1 MNKKIKVFGAPA
13 SPYTQKMVSI
23 LRYRHIAYEV
33 FMGDVPGRLSRLEGI
48 EPPKPILLPT
58 LLLEDESGKL
68 KATTDTTPIIRRFEN
83 EYSDR
88 KLLPEDP
95 ALSFINYLLEDF
107 GDEWVTK
114 YMFHYRWYFDEDA
127 DNASTVLPLSDLAVN
142 MPDEILKD
150 AKKYIHDRQTG
161 RLWVV
166 GSNDTTADLIDA
178 SYKRFLKLMD
188 DHLSISKF
196 LFGEKPSSAD
206 FAIYGQLTQLIGFDP
221 TSRKIAYD
229 TALRLVSWQDVMADL
244 SGHDVENSNWTPLE
258 ESPTSL
264 KEIMKEFG
272 RMYVP
277 ALIANASAI
286 MKGDETWETEIDGS
300 LWTQKTFPY
309 QAKCLNWLKDEYKNL
324 ASKNKKFIDNFL
336 CETGCELL
344 FHGK

>member
-1 MNKKIKVFGAPA
+1 MEKIKVFGAPA
-13 SPYTQKMVSI
+13 SPYTQKMISI

-33 FMGDVPGRLSRLEGI
+33 FMGDVPGRLNRLDGI

-58 LLLEDESGKL
+58 LLLKDDSGEL

-83 EYSDR
+83 EYADR

-114 YMFHYRWYFDEDA
+114 YMMHYRWYFDKDA
-127 DNASTVLPLSDLAVN
+127 DNASTILPLSDLAVN
-142 MPDEILKD
+142 MPNEILKD
-150 AKKYIHDRQTG
+150 AKKYVHDRQTG

-221 TSRKIAYD
+221 TSRKIAYENS
-229 TALRLVSWQDVMADL
+229 LRLVSWLDVMVDL
-244 SGHDVENSNWTPLE
+244 SGHDVDSSQW
-258 ESPTSL
+258 TSL
-264 KEIMKEFG
+264 EDSPDSLKAIMKEFG
-272 RMYVP
+272 RVYVP
-277 ALIANASAI
+277 ALLENAKAI
-286 MKGDETWETEIDGS
+286 MEGQDTWETEIDGS
-300 LWTQKTFPY
+300 IWKQKAFPY
-309 QAKCLNWLKDEYKNL
+309 QAKCLKWIKEEFNSLSEDDQSRVRE
-324 ASKNKKFIDNFL
+324 FL
-336 CETGCELL
+336 DGTGCEVIL
-344 FHGK
+344 G

>member
-1 MNKKIKVFGAPA
+1 MTKKIKVFGVPA
-13 SPYTQKMVSI
+13 SPYTQKMISI

-33 FMGDVPGRLSRLEGI
+33 FMGDVPGRLSRLEEI

-68 KATTDTTPIIRRFEN
+68 KATTDTTPVIRRFEN
-83 EYSDR
+83 EYPNR

-127 DNASTVLPLSDLAVN
+127 DNASTLLPLIDLAVN
-142 MPDEILKD
+142 MPNEILKD
-150 AKKYIHDRQTG
+150 AKKYVHDRQTG

-166 GSNDTTADLIDA
+166 GSNETTADLIDA
-178 SYKRFLKLMD
+178 SFKRFLKLMD

-206 FAIYGQLTQLIGFDP
+206 FAIYGQLTQLIGFEP

-229 TALRLVSWQDVMADL
+229 NSLRLVSWQDVMADL
-244 SGHDVENSNWTPLE
+244 SGHDVENSSWTPLE
-258 ESPTSL
+258 ESPASL

-277 ALIANASAI
+277 ALIANSNAI
-286 MKGDETWETEIDGS
+286 RKGE
-300 LWTQKTFPY
+300 KT
-309 QAKCLNWLKDEYKNL
+309 
-324 ASKNKKFIDNFL
+324 
-336 CETGCELL
+336 
-344 FHGK
+344 

>member
-1 MNKKIKVFGAPA
+1 MNKKIKVFGVPA
-13 SPYTQKMVSI
+13 SPYTQKMISI

-83 EYSDR
+83 EYPDR

-114 YMFHYRWYFDEDA
+114 YMFHYRWYFDKDA
-127 DNASTVLPLSDLAVN
+127 DNASTILPLSDLAVN

-150 AKKYIHDRQTG
+150 AKKYVHDRQTG

-166 GSNDTTADLIDA
+166 GSNDSTADLIDA

-221 TSRKIAYD
+221 TSREIAYD

-244 SGHDVENSNWTPLE
+244 SGHDVDNSNWTPLE
-258 ESPTSL
+258 ESPASL

-277 ALIANASAI
+277 ALLANANAI
-286 MKGDETWETEIDGS
+286 MKGEETWEAEIDGS
-300 LWTQKTFPY
+300 LWTQKAFPY
-309 QAKCLNWLKDEYKNL
+309 QAKCLKWIKEEFKALSEDDQSRVK
-324 ASKNKKFIDNFL
+324 AFL
-336 CETGCELL
+336 DGTGCEILL
-344 FHGK
+344 G

>member
-1 MNKKIKVFGAPA
+1 MNEKIKVFGVPA
-13 SPYTQKMVSI
+13 SPYTQKMISI

-58 LLLEDESGKL
+58 LLLEDECGKL
-68 KATTDTTPIIRRFEN
+68 KATTDTTPIIRRFES
-83 EYSDR
+83 EYPNR

-114 YMFHYRWYFDEDA
+114 YMFHYRWYFDKDA
-127 DNASTVLPLSDLAVN
+127 DNASTILPLSDLAVN

-150 AKKYIHDRQTG
+150 AKKYVHDRQTG

-166 GSNDTTADLIDA
+166 GSNDTTADLIDS
-178 SYKRFLKLMD
+178 SYKRFLTLMD
-188 DHLSISKF
+188 DHLSINKF

-221 TSRKIAYD
+221 TSREIAYD

-244 SGHDVENSNWTPLE
+244 SGHDVDNSNWTPLE
-258 ESPTSL
+258 ESPASL

-277 ALIANASAI
+277 ALLANANAI
-286 MKGDETWETEIDGS
+286 MKGEETWETEIDGS
-300 LWTQKTFPY
+300 LWKQRAFPY
-309 QAKCLNWLKDEYKNL
+309 QAKCLKWIKEEFAALNENDQSRVKT
-324 ASKNKKFIDNFL
+324 FL
-336 CETGCELL
+336 DGTGCEILL
-344 FHGK
+344 G

>member
-1 MNKKIKVFGAPA
+1 MTKKIKVFGVPA
-13 SPYTQKMVSI
+13 SPYTQKMISI

-33 FMGDVPGRLSRLEGI
+33 FMGDVPGRLNRLDGI

-58 LLLEDESGKL
+58 LLLKDDSGEL

-83 EYSDR
+83 EYADR

-95 ALSFINYLLEDF
+95 ALSFVNYLLEDF

-127 DNASTVLPLSDLAVN
+127 DNASTLLPLIDLAVN
-142 MPDEILKD
+142 MPNEILKD
-150 AKKYIHDRQTG
+150 AKKYVHDRQTG

-166 GSNDTTADLIDA
+166 GSNETTADLIDA
-178 SYKRFLKLMD
+178 SFKRFLKLMD

-206 FAIYGQLTQLIGFDP
+206 FAIYGQLTQLIGFEP

-229 TALRLVSWQDVMADL
+229 NSLRLVSWQDVMADL
-244 SGHDVENSNWTPLE
+244 SGHDVENSSWTPLE
-258 ESPTSL
+258 ESPASL
-264 KEIMKEFG
+264 KEIMKEFC

-277 ALIANASAI
+277 ALIANSNAI
-286 MKGDETWETEIDGS
+286 MNG
-300 LWTQKTFPY
+300 
-309 QAKCLNWLKDEYKNL
+309 
-324 ASKNKKFIDNFL
+324 
-336 CETGCELL
+336 
-344 FHGK
+344 

>member
-1 MNKKIKVFGAPA
+1 MTKKIKVFGVPA
-13 SPYTQKMVSI
+13 SPYTQKMISI

-33 FMGDVPGRLSRLEGI
+33 FMGDVPGRLNRLDGI

-58 LLLEDESGKL
+58 LLLKDDSGEL

-83 EYSDR
+83 EYADR

-95 ALSFINYLLEDF
+95 ALSFVNYLLEDF

-127 DNASTVLPLSDLAVN
+127 DNASTLLPLIDLAVN
-142 MPDEILKD
+142 MPNEILKD
-150 AKKYIHDRQTG
+150 AKKYVHDRQTG

-166 GSNDTTADLIDA
+166 GSNETTADLIDA
-178 SYKRFLKLMD
+178 SFKRFLKLMD

-206 FAIYGQLTQLIGFDP
+206 FAIYGQLTQLIGFEP

-229 TALRLVSWQDVMADL
+229 NSLRLVSWQDVMADL
-244 SGHDVENSNWTPLE
+244 SGHDVENSSWTPLE
-258 ESPTSL
+258 ESPASL

-277 ALIANASAI
+277 ALIANSNAI
-286 MKGDETWETEIDGS
+286 MNG
-300 LWTQKTFPY
+300 
-309 QAKCLNWLKDEYKNL
+309 
-324 ASKNKKFIDNFL
+324 
-336 CETGCELL
+336 
-344 FHGK
+344 

>member
-1 MNKKIKVFGAPA
+1 MTKKIKVFGVPA
-13 SPYTQKMVSI
+13 SPYTQKMISI

-33 FMGDVPGRLSRLEGI
+33 FMGDVPGRLNRLDGI

-58 LLLEDESGKL
+58 LLLKDDSGEL

-83 EYSDR
+83 EYADR

-95 ALSFINYLLEDF
+95 ALSFVNYLLEDF

-127 DNASTVLPLSDLAVN
+127 DNASTLLPLIDLAVN
-142 MPDEILKD
+142 MPNEILKD
-150 AKKYIHDRQTG
+150 AKKYVHDRQTG

-166 GSNDTTADLIDA
+166 GSNETTADLIDA
-178 SYKRFLKLMD
+178 SFKRFLKLMD

-206 FAIYGQLTQLIGFDP
+206 FAIYGQLTQLIGFEP

-229 TALRLVSWQDVMADL
+229 NSLRLVSWQDVMADL
-244 SGHDVENSNWTPLE
+244 SGHDVENSSWTPLE
-258 ESPTSL
+258 ESPASL

-277 ALIANASAI
+277 ALIANSNAI
-286 MKGDETWETEIDGS
+286 VKGEETWETEIDGS
-300 LWTQKTFPY
+300 LWTQKAFPY
-309 QAKCLNWLKDEYKNL
+309 QAKCLKWIKEEFEVLSEDDQLRVKT
-324 ASKNKKFIDNFL
+324 FL
-336 CETGCELL
+336 DGTGCEILL
-344 FHGK
+344 G

>member
-1 MNKKIKVFGAPA
+1 MEKIKVFGAPA
-13 SPYTQKMVSI
+13 SPYTQKMISI

-33 FMGDVPGRLSRLEGI
+33 FMGDVPGRLNRLDGI

-58 LLLEDESGKL
+58 LLLKDDSGEL

-83 EYSDR
+83 EYADR

-114 YMFHYRWYFDEDA
+114 YMMQYRWYFDKDA
-127 DNASTVLPLSDLAVN
+127 DNASTILPLSDLAVN

-150 AKKYIHDRQTG
+150 AKKYVHDRQTG

-221 TSRKIAYD
+221 TSRKIAYENS
-229 TALRLVSWQDVMADL
+229 LRLVSWLDVMADL
-244 SGHDVENSNWTPLE
+244 SGHDVDNSQW
-258 ESPTSL
+258 TSL
-264 KEIMKEFG
+264 EDSPDSLKAIMKEFG
-272 RMYVP
+272 RVYVP
-277 ALIANASAI
+277 ALLENAKAI
-286 MKGDETWETEIDGS
+286 MEGQDTWETEIDGS
-300 LWTQKTFPY
+300 IWKQKAFPY
-309 QAKCLNWLKDEYKNL
+309 QAKCLKWIKEEFNSLSEDDQSRVRE
-324 ASKNKKFIDNFL
+324 FL
-336 CETGCELL
+336 DGTGCEVIL
-344 FHGK
+344 G

>member
-1 MNKKIKVFGAPA
+1 MSEKIKVFGAPA
-13 SPYTQKMVSI
+13 SPYTQKMISI
-23 LRYRHIAYEV
+23 LRYRHIAYEF
-33 FMGDVPGRLSRLEGI
+33 FMGDVPGRLSKLESI
-48 EPPKPILLPT
+48 EPPNPILLPT
-58 LLLEDESGKL
+58 LLLKDDSGEL

-83 EYSDR
+83 EYADR

-114 YMFHYRWYFDEDA
+114 YMMHYRWYFDKDA
-127 DNASTVLPLSDLAVN
+127 DNASTILPLSDLAVN

-150 AKKYIHDRQTG
+150 AKKYVHDRQTG

-221 TSRKIAYD
+221 TSRKIAYENS
-229 TALRLVSWQDVMADL
+229 LRLVSWLDVMADL
-244 SGHDVENSNWTPLE
+244 SGHDVDNSQW
-258 ESPTSL
+258 TSL
-264 KEIMKEFG
+264 EDSPFI
-272 RMYVP
+272 
-277 ALIANASAI
+277 
-286 MKGDETWETEIDGS
+286 
-300 LWTQKTFPY
+300 
-309 QAKCLNWLKDEYKNL
+309 LKI
-324 ASKNKKFIDNFL
+324 NKSIFI
-336 CETGCELL
+336 
-344 FHGK
+344 

>member
-1 MNKKIKVFGAPA
+1 MKEKIKVFGGPA
-13 SPYTQKMVSI
+13 SPYTQKMISI

-33 FMGDVPGRLSRLEGI
+33 FMGDVPGRLNRLDGI
-48 EPPKPILLPT
+48 EAPKPILLPT
-58 LLLEDESGKL
+58 LLLKDDSGEL

-83 EYSDR
+83 EYADR

-127 DNASTVLPLSDLAVN
+127 DNASTILPLSDIAVN
-142 MPDEILKD
+142 MPDETLKD
-150 AKKYIHDRQTG
+150 VKKIIHDRQTG

-166 GSNDTTADLIDA
+166 GSNDTTANLIDT
-178 SYKRFLKLMD
+178 SYRRFLKLMD
-188 DHLSISKF
+188 DHLSVSKF

-206 FAIYGQLTQLIGFDP
+206 FAIFGQLTQLIGFDP
-221 TSRKIAYD
+221 TSREIAYD

-244 SGHDVENSNWTPLE
+244 SGHDVENSNWTLLE

-277 ALIANASAI
+277 ALLANANAI
-286 MKGDETWETEIDGS
+286 MKGEETWETEIDGS
-300 LWTQKTFPY
+300 VWKQKAFPY
-309 QAKCLNWLKDEYKNL
+309 QAKCLKWIKEEFDALNENDQSRVKT
-324 ASKNKKFIDNFL
+324 FL
-336 CETGCELL
+336 DGTGCEILL
-344 FHGK
+344 G

>member
-13 SPYTQKMVSI
+13 SPYTQKMISI

-83 EYSDR
+83 EYPGR

-114 YMFHYRWYFDEDA
+114 YMMHYRWYFDKDA
-127 DNASTVLPLSDLAVN
+127 DNASTILPLSDLAVN
-142 MPDEILKD
+142 MPNEILRD
-150 AKKYIHDRQTG
+150 AKKYVHDRQTG

-166 GSNDTTADLIDA
+166 GSNDTTADLIDS

-221 TSRKIAYD
+221 TSREIAYD

-244 SGHDVENSNWTPLE
+244 SGHDVDNSNWTPLE
-258 ESPTSL
+258 ESPASL

-277 ALIANASAI
+277 ALLANANAI
-286 MKGDETWETEIDGS
+286 MQGEETWEAEIDGS
-300 LWTQKTFPY
+300 VWKQRAFPY
-309 QAKCLNWLKDEYKNL
+309 QAKCLKWIKEEFDALNENDQSRVKT
-324 ASKNKKFIDNFL
+324 FL
-336 CETGCELL
+336 DGTGCEILL
-344 FHGK
+344 G

>member
-13 SPYTQKMVSI
+13 SPYTQKMISI

-48 EPPKPILLPT
+48 EPLKPILLPT

-83 EYSDR
+83 EYPDR
-88 KLLPEDP
+88 KFLPEDP

-114 YMFHYRWYFDEDA
+114 YMFHYRWYFDKDA
-127 DNASTVLPLSDLAVN
+127 DNASTILPLSDLAVN

-150 AKKYIHDRQTG
+150 AKKYVHDRQTG

-166 GSNDTTADLIDA
+166 GSNDTTADLIDS

-188 DHLSISKF
+188 DHLSTSKF

-221 TSRKIAYD
+221 TSREIAYD

-244 SGHDVENSNWTPLE
+244 SGHDVENSDWTPLE
-258 ESPTSL
+258 ESPASL

-272 RMYVP
+272 IMYVP
-277 ALIANASAI
+277 ALLANANAI
-286 MKGDETWETEIDGS
+286 MQGEETWEAEIDGS
-300 LWTQKTFPY
+300 VWKQRAFPY
-309 QAKCLNWLKDEYKNL
+309 QAKCLKWIKEEFDALNENDQSRVKT
-324 ASKNKKFIDNFL
+324 FL
-336 CETGCELL
+336 DGTGCEILL
-344 FHGK
+344 G